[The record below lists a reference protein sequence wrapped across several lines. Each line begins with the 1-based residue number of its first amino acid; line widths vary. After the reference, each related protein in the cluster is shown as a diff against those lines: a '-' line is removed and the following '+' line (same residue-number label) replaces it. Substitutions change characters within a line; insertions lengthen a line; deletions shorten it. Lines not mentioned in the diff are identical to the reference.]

1 MTTYYFSETNHINAF
16 SKGEALKATSLSEAK
31 REASRKQCFQGTI
44 LKIGASLN
52 EDGLLIDEI
61 AVKTNK
67 WQDK

>member
-16 SKGEALKATSLSEAK
+16 STGEALKAKTLSAAK
-31 REASRKQCFQGTI
+31 REASKKQCFQGTV
-44 LKIGASLN
+44 LKIGTHLN

-67 WQDK
+67 WHDK